1 MKEYKL
7 IIFADYYQFYI
18 QDEVA
23 DGNLSDAWN
32 KEAEERLLAIT
43 EGAVGIGTFSNGDVL
58 VDLIVLDEYEKEYL
72 KNDEYWDKINECTIS
87 IKSNKLVIAGCTD
100 YFPDSKR
107 IEVKGER
114 LLIKVYYKQNP
125 EHYKVVIYP
134 TDEMEKVN
142 KIR

>member
-7 IIFADYYQFYI
+7 TIFADYYQFYI

-23 DGNLSDAWN
+23 DGNLSDSWN

-43 EGAVGIGTFSNGDVL
+43 EGTIGIGTFSNEDVL
-58 VDLIVLDEYEKEYL
+58 VDLIVFDEYNNEYL
-72 KNDEYWDKINECTIS
+72 KDEEYWDKINECTIN

-100 YFPDSKR
+100 YFPEAER
-107 IEVKGER
+107 IEVKGEI

-125 EHYKVVIYP
+125 EHYKVVICP
-134 TDEMEKVN
+134 TN
-142 KIR
+142 KIEKIKIIK